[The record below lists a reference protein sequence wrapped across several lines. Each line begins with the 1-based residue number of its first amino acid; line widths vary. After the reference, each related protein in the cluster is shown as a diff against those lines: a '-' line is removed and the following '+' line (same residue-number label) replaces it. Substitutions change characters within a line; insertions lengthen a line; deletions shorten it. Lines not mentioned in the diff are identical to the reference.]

1 MHVYGMLVFVH
12 MRMWLESSKN
22 KSSHGQ
28 LVVDRGEQTIR
39 NK

>member
-22 KSSHGQ
+22 DASYGQ
-28 LVVDRGEQTIR
+28 PVVDRGE
-39 NK
+39 